1 MVAVV
6 KKIVIM
12 YDNCF
17 FAVSVVVCQG
27 FQRVNVC
34 ASLET
39 CPAMHF
45 RNMDVL
51 SLNNYEYTKK
61 EKVPLFFLTPLQ
73 QLIQIFLSRIVKF
86 QHMLCNYLAFTVV
99 LPKKAQNRE
108 IYKDYFV
115 YQSLFCDIFKIHA
128 QIPILLTL

>member
-17 FAVSVVVCQG
+17 FAVSVVVCKG

-34 ASLET
+34 ASPET

-51 SLNNYEYTKK
+51 SLNNYDYTKK
-61 EKVPLFFLTPLQ
+61 RKLHYFF
-73 QLIQIFLSRIVKF
+73 
-86 QHMLCNYLAFTVV
+86 
-99 LPKKAQNRE
+99 
-108 IYKDYFV
+108 
-115 YQSLFCDIFKIHA
+115 
-128 QIPILLTL
+128 

>member
-17 FAVSVVVCQG
+17 LQSQLQCVRDFKESMFVQV
-27 FQRVNVC
+27 
-34 ASLET
+34 LKT

-51 SLNNYEYTKK
+51 SLNNYDYTKK
-61 EKVPLFFLTPLQ
+61 RKLHYFF
-73 QLIQIFLSRIVKF
+73 
-86 QHMLCNYLAFTVV
+86 
-99 LPKKAQNRE
+99 
-108 IYKDYFV
+108 
-115 YQSLFCDIFKIHA
+115 
-128 QIPILLTL
+128 